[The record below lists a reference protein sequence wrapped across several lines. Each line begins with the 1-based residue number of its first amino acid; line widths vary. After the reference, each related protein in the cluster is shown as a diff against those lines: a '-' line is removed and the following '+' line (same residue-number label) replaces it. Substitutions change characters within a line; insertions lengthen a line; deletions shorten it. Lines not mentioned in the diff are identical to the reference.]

1 MIKLEEAKMINKEI
15 NVKTYLTYDQIQYIV
30 EAVCK
35 FDSWA
40 EREQNIDIL
49 LLHYATDLSDAE
61 IEEFGHSALLQSG
74 VIDEVKASVKNYN
87 RIHEAIDYTQS
98 TARAMNQIVK
108 ELPKLLEPLKKVTER
123 GAKSSKK

>member
-1 MIKLEEAKMINKEI
+1 MVKLEGAKVFDKDIT
-15 NVKTYLTYDQIQYIV
+15 VKRYLTYDQIQFIV
-30 EAVCK
+30 NTVCQ

-49 LLHYATDLSDAE
+49 LLHYATDLSDTE

-123 GAKSSKK
+123 GVKSSKK

>member
-1 MIKLEEAKMINKEI
+1 MVKLEGAKVFDKDIT
-15 NVKTYLTYDQIQYIV
+15 VKRYLTYDQIQFIV
-30 EAVCK
+30 NTVCQ

-49 LLHYATDLSDAE
+49 LLHYATDLSDTE
-61 IEEFGHSALLQSG
+61 IEEFGHSVLLQSG